1 MIYLLHRY
9 YPIEAYRDAGL
20 EVLTHLLSFALERE
34 REEKQW
40 QEWLA
45 FTPIA
50 AISGGKVMSFR
61 DYLTASKPKQKA
73 PMSVIDNIRR
83 KFNL

>member
-1 MIYLLHRY
+1 MIYLLNRY

-34 REEKQW
+34 QEERHW

-50 AISGGKVMSFR
+50 SLAGGRVMNFR
-61 DYLTASKPKQKA
+61 DYLAKSKPKQKA
-73 PMSVIDNIRR
+73 PMSVIDDIRK

>member
-1 MIYLLHRY
+1 MIYLLNRY

-20 EVLTHLLSFALERE
+20 EALTHLLSFALERE

-50 AISGGKVMSFR
+50 AISGGKVMSFH

-73 PMSVIDNIRR
+73 PMSVIDDIRR
-83 KFNL
+83 KFIL